1 MKMISARTVL
11 IIACSIAFLTQ
22 TGLAEAQ
29 AKAGPESPFPELQ
42 ISLITES
49 PQIDG
54 TLDEEIWKGPPLPIG
69 EWLSYNPLYGDKIVQ
84 STRVWA
90 AYDQTGLYFAFHCLD
105 PEPEKIKTAIRR
117 RDRIFYDDWIGLS
130 LASLGGHQSV

>member
-1 MKMISARTVL
+1 MCLLIYVVHYSNKGLMKMISARTVL

-29 AKAGPESPFPELQ
+29 AKAAPESPFPELQ

-84 STRVWA
+84 STRV
-90 AYDQTGLYFAFHCLD
+90 
-105 PEPEKIKTAIRR
+105 
-117 RDRIFYDDWIGLS
+117 
-130 LASLGGHQSV
+130 